1 MASDA
6 VFEELARFGVEASP
20 GLKLVRSDPIE
31 ELMRE
36 PLPPLG

>member
-6 VFEELARFGVEASP
+6 AFDELARFGVEASP
-20 GLKLVRSDPIE
+20 VLRLVGSDPIE

-36 PLPPLG
+36 LLPPFG